1 MLSLIIFIII
11 NITIIVIFYAI
22 AKPIFHVI
30 TGMKKILHLMMPFN
44 ASNKFIVYNLHGHVF
59 LWLFF
64 IVSLEASSE
73 YRKLCSWVFY
83 SQW

>member
-1 MLSLIIFIII
+1 MVPRQDFTIDYLKLTMLSLIIFIII

-59 LWLFF
+59 L
-64 IVSLEASSE
+64 
-73 YRKLCSWVFY
+73 
-83 SQW
+83 